1 MPIAYCTL
9 ELYLP
14 YSQSLKEKRMVLRKA
29 QDRLR
34 ARSNFSIA
42 EVEYQDLWQRAKL
55 AAVTVGADTSVLER
69 VTQQFVKE
77 AEDILAELLIAPG
90 QTLSVEALRRRYSV
104 RRMITSRLEQLTA
117 AGFIEIGADQKIRLT
132 QRGRWFGRFVTGG
145 RALFG
150 IASAN

>member
-14 YSQSLKEKRMVLRKA
+14 YSQSLKEKRMILRKA

-55 AAVTVGADTSVLER
+55 AAVTVGGDNGTIER
-69 VTQQFVKE
+69 VTQQFVRD
-77 AEDILAELLIAPG
+77 AEDILAEMLIDC
-90 QTLSVEALRRRYSV
+90 Q
-104 RRMITSRLEQLTA
+104 
-117 AGFIEIGADQKIRLT
+117 
-132 QRGRWFGRFVTGG
+132 VTY
-145 RALFG
+145 
-150 IASAN
+150 IDT